1 MQIHGGRVYDK
12 EVHIS
17 YCNWRERKKKM
28 DEYNTIQKLGNRNK
42 SRPRQGC
49 DDPTRIHTLRKYV
62 GQAKAVELATV
73 RATQ

>member
-1 MQIHGGRVYDK
+1 MQIHGGRVYDR

-17 YCNWRERKKKM
+17 YCNWRERQKM

-42 SRPRQGC
+42 SQPRQGC
-49 DDPTRIHTLRKYV
+49 DDPTRIHTLHKYV
-62 GQAKAVELATV
+62 GQAEAVELATV

>member
-1 MQIHGGRVYDK
+1 
-12 EVHIS
+12 
-17 YCNWRERKKKM
+17 M

-42 SRPRQGC
+42 SRPWQGC

-62 GQAKAVELATV
+62 GQAEAVELATV